1 MPDQFQLFAPGGP
14 CDQPFPLNP
23 VHDEYSLARIFPLA
37 VQVDGITQL
46 AVLPAHVL
54 HPQLAARVGSQQAKV
69 TLDNSL
75 RAGSSRALIS
85 QWRAAP
91 PTASTPASQAPG
103 STPSTTEPAAS
114 LLPDLPMALY
124 LPYRQTWELLGYSRG
139 ALLNSVSLAPQ
150 EETTIE
156 VFTWDRVKRSRE
168 VAESVEQESSQDA
181 TFTDKDSRE
190 VLKELTKDSSFTF
203 HAGLNVQIPTGSP
216 VTVGGQVETRTQESM
231 RDVSRA
237 TQQIV
242 NESVRKAST
251 RKKTSRQTKMTET
264 EEFGTET
271 RVTRKLR
278 NPNQCRTLNIDHF
291 EVLANYR
298 VTTGLLPDQARL
310 CVLIDNPMQL
320 QATRL
325 FVLANEGVLRRVLLS
340 SVYTAGFEAARLL
353 ATWERRCEVTCTSPC
368 PCQTTGTP
376 PTGNPAVD
384 AARQRVTEAADLVSA
399 TINTINAAQPDALI
413 ALGKECS
420 TAGGEAAWANAKSE
434 FHRWLY
440 ARLMDTVA
448 PRWWTACRQFSAEG
462 ADHSPDASER
472 FLFTANIQPADIFN
486 VIVLTVTYYAKAV
499 EFIGSLGSRP
509 GMNICAGWV
518 LATNV
523 AFDDAGLDA
532 AIGQLRSAVAAYRAA
547 VATAITPPPSGTP
560 ATPPPAPPAPEFA
573 PRDLSAALVSE
584 AALLTHLTANESYYR
599 FALWQALSPAGRA
612 ARLESLP
619 DLMGLV
625 ENEVL
630 GLVGDKLAVA
640 FRVAADPNVRS
651 WFEGNVLNNPGF
663 QQDVAQP
670 FTVVLPTPGVTLES
684 RLGQCDACEQFIVQ
698 HRALDLQ
705 QKSAEV
711 VAAQQRAEQEKLETQ
726 RYQARLSQKQPLLED
741 PDQNLSGIRVIL
753 EGQPK
758 VVPPSNS

>member
-1 MPDQFQLFAPGGP
+1 MTDKFQLLAPGSA
-14 CDQPFPLNP
+14 CDEAFPLNP
-23 VHDEYSLARIFPLA
+23 VHDEYSLTRIVPLA
-37 VQVDGITQL
+37 VQVDGVTQL
-46 AVLPAHVL
+46 AVVPVHVL
-54 HPQLAARVGSQQAKV
+54 HPQLAARVGPQQANV
-69 TLDNSL
+69 TLDKSIM
-75 RAGSSRALIS
+75 AGSRRALIS
-85 QWRAAP
+85 RWRAVP
-91 PTASTPASQAPG
+91 PTAGTAPSQAPG
-103 STPSTTEPAAS
+103 GTPSSPSTPEPAES

-203 HAGLNVQIPTGSP
+203 HAGLSVQIPTGSP
-216 VTVGGQVETRTQESM
+216 VTVGGEVGTETQESV

-237 TQQIV
+237 TQQTV

-251 RKKTSRQTKMTET
+251 RMKTSRQTKITES

-298 VTTGLLPDQARL
+298 VTTALQPDQARL
-310 CVLIDNPMQL
+310 CVLIDNPMRL
-320 QATRL
+320 QASRL

-340 SVYTAGFEAARLL
+340 SVYAPGFEAARLL
-353 ATWERRCEVTCTSPC
+353 ATWERRCEVKCAAPC
-368 PCQTTGTP
+368 PCETSGTP

-384 AARQRVTEAADLVSA
+384 AARQRVTEAADLVTA

-413 ALGKECS
+413 ALGAQCS
-420 TAGGEAAWANAKSE
+420 TAGGEAAWANAKIE

-448 PRWWTACRQFSAEG
+448 PRWWTACRQFSAAG

-486 VIVLTVTYYAKAV
+486 VIVLAVTYYAKAV
-499 EFIGSLGSRP
+499 EFIGSLAGRP
-509 GMNICAGWV
+509 GMNLCAAWV
-518 LATNV
+518 LATNI
-523 AFDDAGLDA
+523 AFDDAELDA
-532 AIGQLRSAVAAYRAA
+532 AIGQLRSAFAAYRAA
-547 VATAITPPPSGTP
+547 VAAVNTPPPSSTP
-560 ATPPPAPPAPEFA
+560 VPPEPAPEFA

-584 AALLTHLTANESYYR
+584 AALLTHLTTNESYYR

-630 GLVGDKLAVA
+630 GLVGDKLAVV
-640 FRVAADPNVRS
+640 FRVAANPDVRF
-651 WFEGNVLNNPGF
+651 WFEGNILNNPGF
-663 QQDVAQP
+663 QQDVPQP
-670 FTVVLPTPGVTLES
+670 FTVVLPTPGVALET
-684 RLGQCDACEQFIVQ
+684 RLGQCDACEEFIVQ

-705 QKSAEV
+705 QKTAEV

-741 PDQNLSGIRVIL
+741 PNQNLNGLRVIL
-753 EGQPK
+753 EGEPK
-758 VVPPSNS
+758 LVPPDQS